1 MNIINQSDII
11 KALQKNSGF
20 DKLLHQCDT
29 FLGIGEGVSE
39 IMDHFNKE
47 CEGNEFFSIGA
58 NCEAPS
64 ILSLSSSFETT
75 SLVDK
80 QVDTIICNP
89 PLNEYEAYCKRI
101 LEECIAKRVVLV
113 LPMEW
118 KESVEIKAFAKAYK
132 FESELIGAVG
142 YVQDNKRAKAEIILF
157 FRSYFSERTALEHQL
172 NREYALG
179 DLFKELD
186 HYRFSLIGEERKRKR
201 EEIAKECEG
210 MQSEAILEYLLQRY
224 EKEHSDF
231 FANFKHLSKISSIFL
246 STIKMESEDIIEN
259 TKNFER
265 VHKKFYWREYL
276 SRVSEFK
283 LLLTQEQQSELLEDF
298 ANRGVDFSRENIS
311 SVLAYSLQYCK
322 EKMKENFCTFW
333 EKVAD
338 ESNLVDFT
346 SLIANPQP
354 YTHYEKEK
362 LFFKGKLKEKV
373 SCHYAGDYGNY
384 RPNQLSNVRIAYFL
398 KVLLQSMGYQ
408 DLSYRYSDKGII
420 DVQDRVE
427 LPLGVSYL
435 FAGEKQVAKFT
446 AYKNRKLIIHFDKT
460 VIASINLKVFAYFG
474 WIANEKEAKEAF
486 TTLKTETIQTLL
498 AQ

>member
-11 KALQKNSGF
+11 KALQKNSRF
-20 DKLLHQCDT
+20 DKLLHQCDI

-39 IMDHFNKE
+39 VLEHFSKE

-58 NCEAPS
+58 NCEAPN

-101 LEECIAKRVVLV
+101 LEECIAKRVVLI

-118 KESVEIKAFAKAYK
+118 KESAEIKAYAKAYK
-132 FESELIGAVG
+132 FESELMGAVG
-142 YVQDNKRAKAEIILF
+142 YVKDNKRAKAEIILF

-172 NREYALG
+172 NREYELG

-186 HYRFSLIGEERKRKR
+186 HYRFSLIGEERRRKS

-224 EKEHSDF
+224 DKEYSDF
-231 FANFKHLSKISSIFL
+231 FANFKHLSKISSLFL
-246 STIKMESEDIIEN
+246 STIKVESEDIIEN

-265 VHKKFYWREYL
+265 VHKKLYWKEYL
-276 SRVSEFK
+276 SRVSEFN
-283 LLLTQEQQSELLEDF
+283 LFLTPKQQSELLERF
-298 ANRGVDFSRENIS
+298 ANRGVDFSRENIQ

-322 EKMKENFCTFW
+322 EKMKESFIAFW
-333 EKVAD
+333 ENLASED
-338 ESNLVDFT
+338 NLVDFT

-354 YTHYEKEK
+354 YTHYEKER
-362 LFFKGKLKEKV
+362 LFSKGKLKEKV
-373 SCHYAGDYGNY
+373 VCTYAGRYDDYY
-384 RPNQLSNVRIAYFL
+384 SNSLRDVGIAHLL
-398 KVLLQSMGYQ
+398 KILLQSMGYQ
-408 DLSYRYSDKGII
+408 DLSYRDSNKDLIKPS
-420 DVQDRVE
+420 DRVD

-460 VIASINLKVFAYFG
+460 VVASINLKVFAYFG
-474 WIANEKEAKEAF
+474 WIANEKEAKETF
-486 TTLKTETIQTLL
+486 TTLKTQTIQNLL